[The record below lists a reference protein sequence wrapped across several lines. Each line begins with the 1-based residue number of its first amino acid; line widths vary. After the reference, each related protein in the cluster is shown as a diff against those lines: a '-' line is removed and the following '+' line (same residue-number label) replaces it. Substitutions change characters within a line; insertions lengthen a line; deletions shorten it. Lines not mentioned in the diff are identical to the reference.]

1 MGKDGMWLLYA
12 LGAWWLYRSMAKEP
26 DALENAR
33 KKYRETGEMTT
44 ISTYRGPG
52 QENSDG

>member
-26 DALENAR
+26 DALDDAR